1 MNTLLLNNPF
11 IYLRYSCLIFILLC
25 AVPGYGQAPVITSV
39 SPSIAATGSTITI
52 TGSNFDLLPAN
63 NIVYFGST
71 KATVTSVTATQLTV
85 VVDTGAVFGPVS
97 VLNTTNHLTGYQAD
111 KYLPTFNSSYFYQD
125 TINFRNSTI
134 LQVGYN
140 ALGPFSDPAYSYIT
154 VLGDLDGD
162 GKPDLVTTNRHDPP
176 NFGNLVIYRNVSSPG
191 WISSAS
197 FSAVGVVLPSG
208 SLPAGNQ
215 PANVKL
221 ADIDGD
227 GMLDLVL
234 PQLGAG
240 KVAVYRNTSTIGSIT
255 FAAIDEFQVTPTGV
269 APYVI
274 GIADFDKDG
283 KVDVAVTCRDSANV
297 VLLQNT
303 STVGNISLN
312 VIGAFKCGILPIG
325 ICTGDLDGDGLADIG
340 VADDSSETVSV
351 LKNTSV
357 GGSISFAPRIILA
370 APGKLSDI
378 QSVDL
383 DGDGKLDI
391 AVTSTSSN
399 QIALYKNVGVSGI
412 IDLTTFAPA
421 VTYVT
426 LTSPAGI
433 ATGDLNGDG
442 RPDIVVADA
451 APSRISVFRN
461 TSTTGSSFTSATFA
475 NRVDFLTGATPL
487 GVNLG
492 DLDGDGYPEIVAT
505 NNRQGTINIFRDYP
519 LPIMDTISGPR
530 NICASGPSITLT
542 SGTVGGVWTLTN
554 NTLASIDAA
563 TGMLTP
569 HLPGKDTVILYK
581 IAGGDTSSRR
591 FIITFDSVIAVP
603 AIAGPVS
610 QCTGTPIT
618 LTNTMTGGTW
628 ATGDAFIA
636 TITPSGTSV
645 TVNGL
650 HQGIVNITY
659 SLSNTCG
666 LISATKV
673 DTVKTTPSPGV
684 ITGTAAVCGAGQ
696 TTTLAD
702 TATGGVWSSNNTL
715 IATVNGVGM
724 VTSVAPVGSTTISY
738 TLTNG
743 CGSAAATVPFI
754 VNVAPV
760 TGTITGIA
768 NTVCEGS
775 TITLTDTAS
784 GGVWSSSVPAVATVS
799 GGIVGGAS
807 IGTTL
812 ISYTVTNS
820 CGSLSDTQMV
830 RVFPLPVVGLTTG
843 PTSLCNGTV
852 TGAPF
857 TNTVP
862 GTWSSSNTGVAT
874 INSGGTAGGAS
885 VGVTIISY
893 SVTSPNG
900 CGTATD
906 TLLLTIDPTPNAGSI
921 AGPTAVCAGTT
932 ITLTNAASGGTW
944 ISSNTAR
951 ATVSGG
957 VVTGVAAGNV
967 IISYSVANSCGTAT
981 DTQMIVV
988 NPQPNAGTI
997 VGPGDVCVS
1006 TNMTLTN
1013 AATGGTW
1020 SSSAPAIASVV
1031 GGVVHGAVGGTA
1043 IISYSSS
1050 TVCGT
1055 QVDTQMV
1062 TVISATTPGTIGGPT
1077 AVCAGIQIS
1086 LTTSV
1091 AGGTWSS
1098 SATGT
1103 ATVANS
1109 GVVTGVAAGNV
1120 VISYSF
1126 TGACGVAVDTQN
1138 IVVLPQPNAGNITGL
1153 HRVCTGFD
1161 ITLTNT
1167 AGGGTW
1173 TSSDASAT
1181 VVGGV
1186 VHGAAIGTA
1195 IISFSITNSCGTAV
1209 DTQEV
1214 IVSLA
1219 PDAGLITGT
1228 TRAVCEGSIITLTNT
1243 ASAGSWISAN
1253 TARAT
1258 VNGGVVYGVASGNVV
1273 ISYTVVNSCGT
1284 ATDTQRINVI
1294 GLPHAGTI
1302 TGGNV
1307 ICTGT
1312 DLTLSGVVIAG
1323 VWSSSNPAVASVVA
1337 GVVHGAT
1344 VGTTIIS
1351 YSFTNSC
1358 STDVD
1363 TQMVQV
1369 NLSPDAGA
1377 ITGTTRVVCEGSVI
1391 TLNNTATTGSW
1402 ISANNATATVSGGVV
1417 YGVAAGNV
1425 IISYSVVNSC
1435 GTAVDTQMVRV
1446 NPLPHAGIITGGHLV
1461 CTGVNLTLTNLTTGG
1476 TWSSSDP
1483 TVASVAAGVVHG
1495 AAVGTAIISYSI
1507 TNSCGTDVDTQQ
1519 VQVDLS
1525 PNAGVV
1531 FGPVSVCEGSLIT
1544 LSSTVASGSWTS
1556 GNAAV
1561 ATASGGVIGGV
1572 SAGSVVISYSVT
1584 NGCGTAADT
1593 QMVTVNPLPHAGTLT
1608 GATSVC
1614 TGAQTTLVPSATGG
1628 VWAATN
1634 GSATVV
1640 AGVVSGINPGVDTI
1654 NYTITNGCGSDVVS
1668 NVMTVNLSPSVSV
1681 ITGPGSVCAG
1691 QSITLMDSVS
1701 GGTWTASN
1709 GRATVIGGIVTGNS
1723 QGVDTITYTVSN
1735 VCGSVSA
1742 THVVVIDTLPP
1753 AGVIN
1758 GLSSV
1763 CVGAVI
1769 TLTNAIA
1776 GGVWSATNASAT
1788 VSGGIVTGVANGA
1801 DTILYTTT
1809 NICGSAVATKNIVVN
1824 NSPYVDTISGA
1835 NTVCQGQVITL
1846 TNTVTGGVWTSDSV
1860 SIATVDTAGVVT
1872 GISGGVVTISYAA
1885 TSVCGTAT
1893 TSTTITVNPLP
1904 LAGTIS
1910 GPTHLCLAS
1919 TVSLTATASGGVW
1932 SASNGVATVS
1942 PTGIVTT
1949 ISPGTD
1955 TISYTVTNAC
1965 GSVAATHI
1973 VIVDAL
1979 PDTGIITGPSAVCRG
1994 ASIVLADTVNGGTW
2008 SSSNTAIASVT
2019 SGGVVTGISAGTVVI
2034 RYTVSLGCNV
2044 LSAHHIVTVNTAP
2057 VLTSTLTPP
2066 AICDSTVFTY
2076 LPSTVTLGASFIW
2089 SRDITTGIAGS
2100 AGGGVGIITEVLDN
2114 TTALPVIVT
2123 YTVALV
2129 ANGCADT
2136 QHVVVRVN
2144 PTPTLTSSL
2153 TASLCG
2159 GTVFDYVPL
2168 SATPGAAYSWTRAAV
2183 TGITPPSSFG
2193 TGAIHDSAVNT
2204 TDSNVM
2210 VVYIFT
2216 ITANGC
2222 TNTQQLNVILSPG
2235 AHMPHIDIK
2244 SPPVV
2249 CLNTLYQNF
2258 GTLDTVYNG
2267 EHYTWTAS
2275 SPAAI
2280 WATGAGGRNSLV
2292 SFSTPG
2298 IGWIYLTATMLS
2310 SGCAQRDS
2318 FAVLV
2323 DGGISDLPS
2332 VIYFDHQFVCAPSDE
2347 DTYQWGY
2354 DDVITL
2360 DSTLLSGETNQNYYN
2375 PAPDLAGKYYW
2386 VITTRNGCWQKTY
2399 YNGAVAVSN
2408 VGTIHCN
2415 MSIVPN
2421 PNNGSFTLQ
2430 LSSSETEPVHVVVTD
2445 LLGRVVKEWNTITN
2459 RKEQVQMNVAA
2470 GTYMISAITAGG
2482 KVTERVVVGE

>member
-1 MNTLLLNNPF
+1 MNTLLLNNPLA
-11 IYLRYSCLIFILLC
+11 YLRYSCLIFILLC
-25 AVPGYGQAPVITSV
+25 TVPGYGQAPVITSV
-39 SPSIAATGSTITI
+39 SPSIATTGSTITI

-71 KATVTSVTATQLTV
+71 RASVIGATATQLTV
-85 VVDTGAVFGPVS
+85 IVDTGAVFGPVS
-97 VLNTTNHLTGYQAD
+97 VLNNTNHLTGYQAD

-125 TINFRNSTI
+125 TINFRNTT
-134 LQVGYN
+134 LLTVGYN
-140 ALGPFSDPAYSYIT
+140 AIGSFSDPAYSYIT

-176 NFGNLVIYRNVSSPG
+176 NFGNLVIYRNISTPG
-191 WISSAS
+191 WISNAS
-197 FSAVGVVLPSG
+197 FSPVGVVLPSG
-208 SLPAGNQ
+208 SLPGGNQ

-240 KVAVYRNTSTIGSIT
+240 KVAVYRNTSTTGNIT
-255 FAAIDEFQVTPTGV
+255 FATMVEFQVSPTGV

-312 VIGAFKCGILPIG
+312 VIGAFKCGVLPIG

-351 LKNTSV
+351 LKNISV
-357 GGSISFAPRIILA
+357 GGIIDFAPRIILP

-378 QSVDL
+378 QSVDI

-399 QIALYKNVGVSGI
+399 QVGLYRNIGTSGV
-412 IDLTTFAPA
+412 IDASTFAA
-421 VTYVT
+421 VVTYVT
-426 LTSPAGI
+426 LASPAGI
-433 ATGDLNGDG
+433 AIGDLNGDG
-442 RPDIVVADA
+442 KPDIVVADA

-461 TSTTGSSFTSATFA
+461 TSITGAAFTAGTLATKL
-475 NRVDFLTGATPL
+475 DFLTGTTPL

-505 NNRQGTINIFRDYP
+505 NNRQGTITIFRDYP
-519 LPIMDTISGPR
+519 LPIMDTISGPHT
-530 NICASGPSITLT
+530 ICASAPAITLT
-542 SGTVGGVWTLTN
+542 SGTIGGVWTLTN
-554 NTLASIDAA
+554 NTLASIDTA

-591 FIITFDSVIAVP
+591 FIITFDSVIVVP

-610 QCTGTPIT
+610 QCIGTPIT

-645 TVNGL
+645 AVNGL
-650 HQGIVNITY
+650 HTGIVNITY

-673 DTVKTTPSPGV
+673 DTVKTTPSAGV

-702 TATGGVWSSNNTL
+702 TAVGGVWSSNNTS
-715 IATVNGVGM
+715 IATVNAAGM
-724 VTSVAPVGSTTISY
+724 VTSVALVGSTTISY

-760 TGTITGIA
+760 TGTITGTV
-768 NTVCEGS
+768 NTVCAGTS
-775 TITLTDTAS
+775 ITLTDTTS

-852 TGAPF
+852 TGTPYF
-857 TNTVP
+857 NTVGS

-874 INSGGTAGGAS
+874 INAGGTAGGAS
-885 VGVTIISY
+885 VGVAIISY

-906 TLLLTIDPTPNAGSI
+906 TLLLTIDATPNAGTI
-921 AGPTAVCAGTT
+921 TGPTAVCAGTT
-932 ITLTNAASGGTW
+932 ISLTDPASGGTW

-957 VVTGVAAGNV
+957 IVGGVAAGNV
-967 IISYSVANSCGTAT
+967 IISYSVTNSCGTAT
-981 DTQMIVV
+981 DTQMVVV

-997 VGPGDVCVS
+997 VGPGDVCVG
-1006 TNMTLTN
+1006 TNITLTN
-1013 AATGGTW
+1013 AATGGAW

-1031 GGVVHGAVGGTA
+1031 GGVVHGAVGGSA
-1043 IISYSSS
+1043 IISYTAS

-1077 AVCAGIQIS
+1077 AVCAGTQIS

-1103 ATVANS
+1103 ATVTNS
-1109 GVVTGVAAGNV
+1109 GVVTAVAAGNV
-1120 VISYSF
+1120 LISYSF

-1161 ITLTNT
+1161 ITLTNAT
-1167 AGGGTW
+1167 GGGTW

-1186 VHGAAIGTA
+1186 VHGVSVGLPIM
-1195 IISFSITNSCGTAV
+1195 SYSVTNSCGTAV
-1209 DTQEV
+1209 DTQLV
-1214 IVSLA
+1214 AVDLS
-1219 PDAGLITGT
+1219 PDAGHISGATSVCVGSSITLNNTVSTGT
-1228 TRAVCEGSIITLTNT
+1228 WLSGGAGATINSSGVVTGVTASAVIISYAATAACGTAYDTQMIVVLPLPNAGTINGAHTVCTGLNITLTNAT
-1243 ASAGSWISAN
+1243 TGGTWISDAPAIASV
-1253 TARAT
+1253 TGGIVHGAT
-1258 VNGGVVYGVASGNVV
+1258 PGVAI
-1273 ISYTVVNSCGT
+1273 ISYSVTNSCGT
-1284 ATDTQRINVI
+1284 A
-1294 GLPHAGTI
+1294 
-1302 TGGNV
+1302 
-1307 ICTGT
+1307 
-1312 DLTLSGVVIAG
+1312 
-1323 VWSSSNPAVASVVA
+1323 
-1337 GVVHGAT
+1337 
-1344 VGTTIIS
+1344 
-1351 YSFTNSC
+1351 
-1358 STDVD
+1358 VD
-1363 TQMVQV
+1363 TQLVNV
-1369 NLSPDAGA
+1369 NLSPDAGS
-1377 ITGTTRVVCEGSVI
+1377 ITGPTRVVCEGSVI

-1435 GTAVDTQMVRV
+1435 GTAVDTQMITV
-1446 NPLPHAGIITGGHLV
+1446 NPLPHAGVITGGHLV
-1461 CTGVNLTLTNLTTGG
+1461 CTGVNLTLANLTTGS
-1476 TWSSSDP
+1476 TWTSSDP

-1495 AAVGTAIISYSI
+1495 ATVGIAIISYSI
-1507 TNSCGTDVDTQQ
+1507 TNSCGTDVDTQL

-1531 FGPVSVCEGSLIT
+1531 SGPVSVCEGSLIT
-1544 LSSTVASGSWTS
+1544 LTSTVASGSWAS

-1561 ATASGGVIGGV
+1561 ATVSGGVVGGV
-1572 SAGSVVISYSVT
+1572 AAGSVVISYSVT
-1584 NGCGTAADT
+1584 NGCGTATDT
-1593 QMVTVNPLPHAGTLT
+1593 QMITVNPLPHAGTLT

-1614 TGAQTTLVPSATGG
+1614 TGAQTTLVPSAIGG
-1628 VWAATN
+1628 VWTATN

-1640 AGVVSGINPGVDTI
+1640 SGVVSGINPGIDTI
-1654 NYTITNGCGSDVVS
+1654 NYTITNSCGSDVVS
-1668 NVMTVNLSPSVSV
+1668 RVMAVNLSPSVSV

-1691 QSITLMDSVS
+1691 QSITLTDSVS
-1701 GGTWTASN
+1701 GGAWTASN
-1709 GRATVIGGIVTGNS
+1709 AHATVIGGIVTGAT
-1723 QGVDTITYTVSN
+1723 QGVDTITYTISN
-1735 VCGSVSA
+1735 ICGSVSA

-1763 CVGAVI
+1763 CVGTVL
-1769 TLTNAIA
+1769 TLTNAVA
-1776 GGVWSATNASAT
+1776 GGVWSATNANAT
-1788 VSGGIVTGVANGA
+1788 VAGGIVTGVANGA

-1809 NICGSAVATKNIVVN
+1809 NICGSAVATKNIIIN

-1893 TSTTITVNPLP
+1893 TSTSITVNPLP

-1932 SASNGVATVS
+1932 SASNGAATVS
-1942 PTGIVTT
+1942 AAGFVST

-1965 GSVAATHI
+1965 GSVAAIHI

-2008 SSSNTAIASVT
+2008 SSSNTGIAFVT
-2019 SGGVVTGISAGTVVI
+2019 SGGVVMGISAGTVVI
-2034 RYTVSLGCNV
+2034 SYTVSLGCNV

-2076 LPSTVTLGASFIW
+2076 LPSTVTLGASFVW
-2089 SRDITTGIAGS
+2089 SRDLTPGIASS
-2100 AGGGVGIITEVLDN
+2100 AGGGVGLISEVLDN

-2144 PTPTLTSSL
+2144 PTPRLTSSL
-2153 TASLCG
+2153 AASLCG

-2193 TGAIHDSAVNT
+2193 TGAIHDSVVNT

-2210 VVYIFT
+2210 VVYVFT

-2222 TNTQQLNVILSPG
+2222 ANTQQLDVILSPG

-2258 GTLDTVYNG
+2258 GTLDTVYAG
-2267 EHYTWTAS
+2267 EHYTWTAT

-2375 PAPDLAGKYYW
+2375 PAPNLAGKYYW

-2399 YNGAVAVSN
+2399 YNGAVAVAN
-2408 VGTIHCN
+2408 VGAIQCN

-2421 PNNGSFTLQ
+2421 PNNGSFMLQ
-2430 LSSSETEPVHVVVTD
+2430 LSSSETEPVHMVVTD
-2445 LLGRVVKEWNTITN
+2445 LLGRVVKDWNTMTN
-2459 RKEQVQMNVAA
+2459 RKEHVQMNVAA